1 MNSYSLLEK
10 LFQKNSLVAGI
21 DEAGRGPLAGPVVAG
36 VVAIKKENLPFLKK
50 LGVKDSKKLNSQK
63 RDILYKKIKGNLL
76 VGIGICP
83 EETIDRINILQ
94 GTFLAMKRAL
104 TDLKERPDYLLVD
117 GNFEIPN
124 LSIIQKAEPKADE
137 LIPLVSAASI
147 IAKVTRD
154 KIICKLA
161 KKYPQYGFQQHKGYG
176 TQRHL
181 VALKKYGPCP
191 IHRKSFQPIKKM
203 IAEKNGL

>member
-50 LGVKDSKKLNSQK
+50 QLGVKDSKKLNSQK

-161 KKYPQYGFQQHKGYG
+161 KKYKGYG

>member
-10 LFQKNSLVAGI
+10 LFRKNSLVAGI

-36 VVAIKKENLPFLKK
+36 VVAIKKENLLFLKK

-63 RDILYKKIKGNLL
+63 RDILYKKIKKNLL

-117 GNFEIPN
+117 GNFKIPN